1 MHLEDAHRNGAS
13 CAIRPGSAQ
22 QSTRTAKWKEAEK
35 KWKKLV
41 VKARAVLGQEEK
53 QRHKTLTKEGR
64 NAHQWF
70 SGHAS
75 LVPVQSWKPIDTLR
89 EKEKESKKI
98 GGETRMVFEGERCE
112 ANKNKN
118 KKKKRKKKKRTRW
131 NTSSKAPIFS
141 ELSHHLSRYRQKPPQ
156 TDKEKGKKSKHRKS
170 TVNRRLY
177 LFRKSHHKQREGT
190 IFLINKKQL
199 VVRLY
204 FSFFQTYHRTQS
216 LK

>member
-75 LVPVQSWKPIDTLR
+75 RVPVQSWKPIDTLR

-112 ANKNKN
+112 ANKNK
-118 KKKKRKKKKRTRW
+118 KKKRKKEEDTLKHQQQGPNLFRAAYPRW
-131 NTSSKAPIFS
+131 IFS
-141 ELSHHLSRYRQKPPQ
+141 SCGTWVEI
-156 TDKEKGKKSKHRKS
+156 
-170 TVNRRLY
+170 
-177 LFRKSHHKQREGT
+177 KQESP
-190 IFLINKKQL
+190 IEKQL
-199 VVRLY
+199 QDPSVEQVIV
-204 FSFFQTYHRTQS
+204 SH
-216 LK
+216 KWKPNKEM